1 MPRTKVKF
9 ALIENKTKR
18 KAFYKLRLKGLFKMA
33 YELTALCGVEMAI
46 VVYSPYQNQPD
57 LFPNYGNAFNTF
69 KRFSELSVLDQ
80 SKHMMTGEEFTKRRI
95 VKLEKQLHKV
105 RKENRVNEC
114 TNKMYQVLKGIDT
127 PDDMHPYNLN
137 DLSFV
142 IKQNLKQLREVMKA
156 KTDGEGSTL
165 NAHQPM
171 VPHGTS
177 SEEPRAPL
185 LEIIG
190 DPVSTVLS
198 VDPSSVLGATNFEG
212 LSTDL
217 LVPVVDPI
225 SMVPH
230 VDPSMVPYA
239 DPSMVPSAAPAQMPK
254 PLCNLMDPLRT
265 PQTVPLVDPSRFSPP
280 PFSPFSLEN
289 FPQMVVQ
296 LYPPLPQEMA
306 FRRAPGMAPPMPP
319 TTMASPIP
327 SPIITPP
334 MACSEPSMASSPA
347 HVQMPKPMC
356 HLVVPLRT
364 PQPVPLV
371 DPSRRAHGIPPPMHP
386 TTMASPI
393 LSPIM
398 APLKSCFSVSSNNTL
413 DGLFNEYPPMSASI
427 PMNNYQNYS
436 FGFPHSPTLSE
447 MLVGNDDDDD
457 IMTLINDPSFNNINI

>member
-46 VVYSPYQNQPD
+46 VFYSPYQNQPD

-95 VKLEKQLHKV
+95 VKLEKQLQKV

-142 IKQNLKQLREVMKA
+142 IKQNLKQIREVMKA
-156 KTDGEGSTL
+156 KTDGEGSIL

-190 DPVSTVLS
+190 DPVSIVLS
-198 VDPSSVLGATNFEG
+198 VDPSSVLGTTNFEG

-230 VDPSMVPYA
+230 A
-239 DPSMVPSAAPAQMPK
+239 DPSMVPSATPAQMPK

-265 PQTVPLVDPSRFSPP
+265 PQTVPLVDPTRFSPP
-280 PFSPFSLEN
+280 PFSPSSLEN
-289 FPQMVVQ
+289 IPQMVVQ

-306 FRRAPGMAPPMPP
+306 FRRAPGMAPPMSP

-347 HVQMPKPMC
+347 YVQMPKPMC

-371 DPSRRAHGIPPPMHP
+371 DPSRFPPPP
-386 TTMASPI
+386 
-393 LSPIM
+393 LSPFSLKM
-398 APLKSCFSVSSNNTL
+398 FPLMFPQL
-413 DGLFNEYPPMSASI
+413 YPP
-427 PMNNYQNYS
+427 
-436 FGFPHSPTLSE
+436 
-447 MLVGNDDDDD
+447 
-457 IMTLINDPSFNNINI
+457 

>member
-9 ALIENKTKR
+9 ALIENKAKR
-18 KAFYKLRLKGLFKMA
+18 KASYKLRLKGLFKMA
-33 YELTALCGVEMAI
+33 YELTTLCGVEMAI
-46 VVYSPYQNQPD
+46 IVYSPYQNQPD
-57 LFPNYGNAFNTF
+57 LFPNYANAFNTF

-95 VKLEKQLHKV
+95 EKLEKQLHKV

-114 TNKMYQVLKGIDT
+114 TNKMYQVLKGIDI
-127 PDDMHPYNLN
+127 PADMNPYDLN

-142 IKQNLKQLREVMKA
+142 IKQNLKQVREVMKA

-190 DPVSTVLS
+190 APVSIVPS
-198 VDPSSVLGATNFEG
+198 VAPSTIPSATNFEG

-217 LVPVVDPI
+217 LVSVVDPI

-230 VDPSMVPYA
+230 ADPSMVPHA
-239 DPSMVPSAAPAQMPK
+239 GPLMVPSAAPAQMPK

-265 PQTVPLVDPSRFSPP
+265 PQTVPPVESSRFSPP

-296 LYPPLPQEMA
+296 SYPPLPKEIA
-306 FRRAPGMAPPMPP
+306 FSRAPRMAPAMPP
-319 TTMASPIP
+319 TTMTSPIP
-327 SPIITPP
+327 STIITPP
-334 MACSEPSMASSPA
+334 MACSEPSMASSSA
-347 HVQMPKPMC
+347 LVQMLEPMC

-364 PQPVPLV
+364 PQLVPLV
-371 DPSRRAHGIPPPMHP
+371 DPSRFPPLPLSPFSLDMFPPMFP
-386 TTMASPI
+386 Q
-393 LSPIM
+393 L
-398 APLKSCFSVSSNNTL
+398 
-413 DGLFNEYPPMSASI
+413 YPP
-427 PMNNYQNYS
+427 
-436 FGFPHSPTLSE
+436 
-447 MLVGNDDDDD
+447 
-457 IMTLINDPSFNNINI
+457 